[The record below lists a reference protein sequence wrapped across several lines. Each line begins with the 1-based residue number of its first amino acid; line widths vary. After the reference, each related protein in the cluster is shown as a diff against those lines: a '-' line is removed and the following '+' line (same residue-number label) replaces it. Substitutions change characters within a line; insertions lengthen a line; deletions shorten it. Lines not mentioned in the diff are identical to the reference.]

1 MNSGRGG
8 KGTRRI
14 ESRIRF
20 RSGDARGALL
30 KSADAACDAVCSSR
44 NSRGRNRDLSANIGC
59 RCMPLLTSAYQP
71 GIRRNAC
78 PTAQRK
84 ASPSKVRCRGEYVP
98 YVRTYVHVRAST
110 VTVNGQGLD
119 YNVPCIL
126 FMLKNR
132 YAPDQNTICKWG
144 RAIACG
150 MRSVLFWRN
159 ARYSIR

>member
-1 MNSGRGG
+1 MNSGRRG

-20 RSGDARGALL
+20 RSGGARGALL
-30 KSADAACDAVCSSR
+30 KPTGAACDAVCSSR

-78 PTAQRK
+78 PTAQWK

-98 YVRTYVHVRAST
+98 YVHVRTST
-110 VTVNGQGLD
+110 VTVNGQGMD
-119 YNVPCIL
+119 YNVPRIL
-126 FMLKNR
+126 FMLENR
-132 YAPDQNTICKWG
+132 YAPDQNTICK
-144 RAIACG
+144 
-150 MRSVLFWRN
+150 
-159 ARYSIR
+159 